1 MTEPKPY
8 ERTDRETAK
17 AFEAF
22 VVYRDLGTD
31 RTIAQAAEILGK
43 HPTQLAKWSCKH
55 GWIDRTRAFDND
67 RDRAGTDAM
76 DDEIE
81 AMRRRQTKAARRIQE
96 LGLREIERA
105 CQRAEESGEPL
116 NLGETQKLL
125 KLGAELERLNL
136 GEPTENKQLQVEE
149 IDYSKLSV
157 EQLKALR
164 SIKKDAVTRNYPSRD
179 REKQRKAQERI
190 KNA

>member
-1 MTEPKPY
+1 MEEPKPY
-8 ERTDRETAK
+8 ECIEGETPK
-17 AFEAF
+17 PFSYF
-22 VVYRDLGTD
+22 VIYRDLGPD
-31 RTIAQAAEILGK
+31 RTLARVAEITGR
-43 HPTQLAKWSCKH
+43 HPHHLATYSRKFRWLE
-55 GWIDRTRAFDND
+55 RVRAFDSD
-67 RDRAGTDAM
+67 RDRAGTDAEI
-76 DDEIE
+76 DEIE

-105 CQRAEESGEPL
+105 CERAEESGEPL